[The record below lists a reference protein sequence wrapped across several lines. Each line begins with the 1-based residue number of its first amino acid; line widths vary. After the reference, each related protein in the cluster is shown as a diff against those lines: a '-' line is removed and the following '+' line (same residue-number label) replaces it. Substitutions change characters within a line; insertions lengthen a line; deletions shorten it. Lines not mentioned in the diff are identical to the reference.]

1 MEDEQTVEQIL
12 ALVEQMLQAAG
23 PEWTLQ
29 FLQAGIEEAGAGM
42 DAEPAMMQGQPM
54 MQGQEMPMQA
64 RRTVGRPR

>member
-1 MEDEQTVEQIL
+1 METEAIADEIIM
-12 ALVEQMLQAAG
+12 LVQQLLTAAG

-29 FLQAGIEEAGAGM
+29 FLQAGIEEAGAGV
-42 DAEPAMMQGQPM
+42 DAEPGMMQGQPM